1 MMFMLAQRLETSV
14 VIISITYVM
23 AIMTT
28 RRAMAIIAIVQL
40 STVLVVMLHLDDMAA
55 YILGT

>member
-14 VIISITYVM
+14 VIISITSVM